1 MADFEG
7 NNRETLEDDFCLLED
22 SDLEG
27 DVDERFYELPIL
39 SPKAKAKIPVD
50 YNKALKYVD
59 RKEAGLEDV
68 LRDHALHLLPAKTL
82 FRFKTVSR
90 RWDQWIS
97 SPLFAHR
104 QTTYF
109 KNVSGL
115 FCQVADH
122 SPSFISFSQDAY
134 GMPDP
139 SLSFL
144 PEPVKVRS
152 SCNGLVCC
160 QGIEEDTY
168 YICSP
173 VTKEWKKLPRPN
185 LYHGAK
191 AAVVLAFE
199 PYLLNFNES
208 YELVCAVTF
217 SDYPVVYFEIYS
229 SRSSSWRVSDTICYE
244 LDGSGLHDGG
254 YYMKGVVHWE
264 SSSGVILAFGL
275 RDEQYGFLSLPAN
288 DEGYG
293 NGALAM
299 KHGEL
304 CYIQPRY
311 QDNVCTINIHGNMD
325 MSLKSVIN
333 LPYDAGSTFG
343 VCRALGFI
351 NGDILILGLG
361 TMVISYRVKE
371 QKVELISQHEA
382 GACTRYI
389 PYVNS
394 LVSVRHPLIRDRGL
408 IV

>member
-39 SPKAKAKIPVD
+39 SPKAKAKVPVD

-122 SPSFISFSQDAY
+122 SPSFISFNQDAY

-139 SLSFL
+139 SLSFF

-160 QGIEEDTY
+160 QGIEDDTY

-217 SDYPVVYFEIYS
+217 PDYPVVYFEIYS
-229 SRSSSWRVSDTICYE
+229 SRSSSWKVSDTICYE

-254 YYMKGVVHWE
+254 YYMKGVVYWE

-275 RDEQYGFLSLPAN
+275 RDEQYGFLPLPAN
-288 DEGYG
+288 DEEYG
-293 NGALAM
+293 NGALSM

-333 LPYDAGSTFG
+333 LPYDAWSTFG

-361 TMVISYRVKE
+361 TRVVSYHVKE
-371 QKVELISQHEA
+371 QKVELISQHEG

-394 LVSVRHPLIRDRGL
+394 LVSLRHPLIRDKGL